1 MNSKSRTQYS
11 AYNTSIA
18 LFSRAAAILMG
29 YVVRVVFT
37 HVLSENYVGING
49 LFTDILNVL
58 SLSEMGIETAISFA
72 LYKPIADGNTE
83 AQKSIMHLYQWFYRF
98 VAVFVAAASRS
109 GGKPDSVMVVSGIK
123 KQATANP
130 WINCGQA
137 DAPKSIPGSKV

>member
-1 MNSKSRTQYS
+1 MIGGLFLNSKSRTQYS

-83 AQKSIMHLYQWFYRF
+83 AQKSIMHCI
-98 VAVFVAAASRS
+98 S
-109 GGKPDSVMVVSGIK
+109 GFTALWLCLLPPPESVSFRLW
-123 KQATANP
+123 TF
-130 WINCGQA
+130 
-137 DAPKSIPGSKV
+137 